1 MDGQAIDHTPHESST
16 PISGMYE
23 NYFLDYA
30 SYVILER
37 AVPLLQDGLKPV
49 QRRILHALKEMDDG
63 RFHKVANVIGQTMQY
78 HPHGDAAIG
87 DALVGLGQKDLMID
101 CQGNWGDVRTGDSAA
116 APRYIEARLSK
127 FALEVAYNAK
137 ITESQL
143 AYDGRKSEPLALPMK
158 FPLVLAQGVEGIAV
172 GLSTKIMP
180 HNFLELCKAS
190 IDILKGKKTQ
200 LIPDFPTGGMVDASQ
215 YNSGKRGGKLRV
227 RAHIETVDKTTLR
240 IKDLP
245 YGVTTGSLMDSIVKA
260 NDKGKLKIKKVTD
273 NTAAEVEIQIDLPPG
288 TSPDLTIDALY
299 AFTDCEVSISPN
311 ACVIIDETPVFL
323 SVDEML
329 QLSTEHTKDLL
340 RKELEVRL
348 AELREKLLFASLE
361 KIFIEERIYRDIE
374 ECETWE
380 AVLETIDRGLE
391 PFKPQFYREITQ
403 DDIIRLTEIRIKRI
417 SKFNSFQADELMR
430 KLQEEIDQLEHHL
443 ANLTDYAIDYFKRLI
458 DKYGKGKER
467 RTRIQTFDTIQ
478 VTQVAVANEKLYVN
492 RKEGFVGY
500 GLKKDEYVVDCSD
513 LDDIIVFREDGKYLV
528 TRVQDKAFVGKNIL
542 HVDVWKKGD
551 DRKIYHAIYRDPVSG
566 KNYIKRFAVTAIT
579 RDREYDVTNGNKG
592 AKLVYFTVHPN
603 SESEVVNVQLTPNC
617 RAKNKVFDF
626 DFGELAI
633 KSRTAQGNVL
643 TKYPIRKVKQTE
655 IGSATLG
662 GRKIWYDPNVGRLNT
677 DERGDFLGEF
687 DTEDNIL
694 VVYKGGSY
702 ELTNFELTNRYDP
715 QKVMLIEQFDPETVI
730 TAVHY
735 DGKNKEYYVKRFQV
749 ETRTLDKPFSF
760 ISDAPNSKLAT
771 VSTEPAPHISY
782 KAATGKGNEKEEV
795 TVNLADFIDVKG
807 WRAMGNKL
815 DRRKVTGVKLIEGE
829 QPEDTEEDKPAARG
843 NGSLKTG
850 DTIEWKDDDLNG
862 QGELF

>member
-1 MDGQAIDHTPHESST
+1 MDSQALDHTPHDAST

-23 NYFLDYA
+23 TYFLDYA

-37 AVPLLQDGLKPV
+37 AVPLMQDGLKPV

-143 AYDGRKSEPLALPMK
+143 AYDGRKSEPIALPMK

-180 HNFLELCKAS
+180 HNFIELCKAS
-190 IDILKGKKTQ
+190 IDVLKGKKTQ
-200 LIPDFPTGGMVDASQ
+200 LIPDFPTGGMIDASQ
-215 YNSGKRGGKLRV
+215 YNGGKRGGKIRV
-227 RAHIETVDKTTLR
+227 RAYIETVDKTTLR

-273 NTAAEVEIQIDLPPG
+273 NTAAEVEIQVDLPPG

-323 SVDEML
+323 SVDDIL
-329 QLSTEHTKDLL
+329 QLSTEHSKELM

-380 AVLETIDRGLE
+380 AVLETIDAGLE

-403 DDIIRLTEIRIKRI
+403 DDIARLTEIRIKRI
-417 SKFNSFQADELMR
+417 SKYNSFQADDLMR
-430 KLQEEIDQLEHHL
+430 KLQEEIDQIEHHL
-443 ANLTDYAIDYFKRLI
+443 AHLTDYAIDYFKRLM

-467 RTRIQTFDTIQ
+467 RTRIQTFDTIE
-478 VTQVAVANEKLYVN
+478 VTQVAVANERLYVN

-500 GLKKDEYVVDCSD
+500 GLKKDEFVVDCSD
-513 LDDIIVFREDGKYLV
+513 LDDIIIFREDGKYLV

-579 RDREYDVTNGNKG
+579 RDREYDVTNGNQG
-592 AKLVYFTVHPN
+592 AKLVYFSVHPN

-662 GRKIWYDPNVGRLNT
+662 GRNIWYDPNVGRLNT
-677 DERGDFLGEF
+677 DERGQYLGEF
-687 DTEDNIL
+687 DTDDSIL
-694 VVYKGGSY
+694 VVYKDGSY
-702 ELTNFELTNRYDP
+702 EMTHFELTNRYDP

-749 ETRTLDKPFSF
+749 ETRTLDKPFTF
-760 ISDAPNSKLAT
+760 ISEAPNSKLAA
-771 VSTEPAPHISY
+771 VSTEPAPHVSY
-782 KAATGKGNEKEEV
+782 KAATGKGNEKEEM

-815 DRRKVTGVKLIEGE
+815 DRRKVTGVKLIEAE
-829 QPEDTEEDKPAARG
+829 QPEEDHAQANG
-843 NGSLKTG
+843 SGSLKTG
-850 DTIEWKDDDLNG
+850 DTVEWKDDDVNG